1 VETTIVS
8 ERERLLA
15 RVRQVR
21 RSAAGADASDRRA
34 AIDPQEDR
42 VTLLEAR
49 VAHLERLVEGLQDSV
64 HRESERHEKLIAELQ
79 GQIQPGAM
87 GTALA
92 DDARSRGL

>member
-1 VETTIVS
+1 MIVG

-21 RSAAGADASDRRA
+21 RSTAGAGASDRRA
-34 AIDPQEDR
+34 AVDPQDDR

-64 HRESERHEKLIAELQ
+64 HRESERHGKLIAELQ
-79 GQIQPGAM
+79 EQIQPGAM
-87 GTALA
+87 GAALA